1 MKNYRVML
9 DISNIYPSIRHLY
22 LKAYKSPFPTVFV
35 TAADPDGACFDAIYG
50 LIKIL
55 LDQDPSVNMRIICRK
70 IRRESRID
78 KIYCL

>member
-9 DISNIYPSIRHLY
+9 DISNIYPLIRHLH
-22 LKAYKSPFPTVFV
+22 LRAYNSPFPTVFV
-35 TAADPDGACFDAIYG
+35 TAADPDDACGDAIYG

-55 LDQDPSVNMRIICRK
+55 LDQDPSVDMRIICRK

-78 KIYCL
+78 KVYCL

>member
-9 DISNIYPSIRHLY
+9 DISNIYPQIRHLY
-22 LKAYKSPFPTVFV
+22 LKGYGSPFPTLFI
-35 TAADPDGACFDAIYG
+35 TATDPDMACVDVING

-55 LDQDPSVNMRIICRK
+55 LDQDPSISMRIICRK

-78 KIYCL
+78 KVYSL